1 MNINDMTYLD
11 DIKWYRI
18 EKRLEDL
25 REWSKMKKVLFNNR
39 KSRNNHARRF
49 NKIHSEMNVMG
60 I

>member
-25 REWSKMKKVLFNNR
+25 KEWTKMKKVLFNTR
-39 KSRNNHARRF
+39 KLRTNQVRRF
-49 NKIHSEMNVMG
+49 NKMHSEMNAMG
-60 I
+60 A

>member
-25 REWSKMKKVLFNNR
+25 KEWTKMKKVLFNTR
-39 KSRNNHARRF
+39 KSRANQVRRF
-49 NKIHSEMNVMG
+49 NKMHSEMNAMG
-60 I
+60 A

>member
-25 REWSKMKKVLFNNR
+25 REWTKMKKVLYNNR
-39 KSRNNHARRF
+39 KTRNTHSKRF

>member
-25 REWSKMKKVLFNNR
+25 KEWTKMKKVLFNTR
-39 KSRNNHARRF
+39 KSRTNQVRRF
-49 NKIHSEMNVMG
+49 NKMHSAMNAMG
-60 I
+60 A

>member
-1 MNINDMTYLD
+1 MNINDLSYLD

-25 REWSKMKKVLFNNR
+25 REWTKMKKFLSNNR
-39 KSRNNHARRF
+39 KSRNTHAKRF
-49 NKIHSEMNVMG
+49 NKIHAEMNVMG

>member
-25 REWSKMKKVLFNNR
+25 KEWTKMKKVWGC
-39 KSRNNHARRF
+39 RR
-49 NKIHSEMNVMG
+49 
-60 I
+60 

>member
-25 REWSKMKKVLFNNR
+25 KEWTKMKKVLFNTR
-39 KSRNNHARRF
+39 KARNNHARRF
-49 NKIHSEMNVMG
+49 NKIHSEMNAMG
-60 I
+60 A